1 MNNKESFYLTTPIY
15 YVNGVPH
22 LGTAYTTI
30 ASDSL
35 ARFMRMNGKDVWFLT
50 GLDEHG
56 QKIAQAA
63 EAEGKTP
70 QQWVDEV
77 APKFKNAWAALGVE
91 YNDFIRTTEERH
103 IRGVQQFFQEVYDR
117 GFIYK
122 DTYKGYYCVPDETF
136 FTDEQLAE
144 FAEAQTAEG
153 KPATSEDGSPL
164 CPDCGRALTF
174 VEEENL
180 FFKLSAFEQPLLDY
194 YEQNPD
200 FIQPEIRRNE
210 VVSFVRS
217 GLKDLSVSRTT
228 FDWGIP
234 IPFAPGHVSYVWVDA
249 LLNYITALGY
259 GSSDAADIENFNRR
273 WPAQIQFVG
282 KDIIRFHCVIWP
294 AMLMAAGLAL
304 PRKVFAHGFLL
315 TKGEKMSK
323 SKGNAMDPLELAKV
337 FSVDGYRYYFLSD
350 VQFGADGSIS
360 LERMLQVY
368 NADLANSWGNL
379 CSRALNMTTKYLEGK
394 TPELWE
400 KTVTRLTEEMGNPL
414 AALVAGGSC
423 TAESGT
429 LADEEETKPDGQGS
443 ELSDELGSELP
454 NGLESELSNGQ
465 GGESREHEKRA
476 SLHARYAAALSVED
490 YSGALAVAMEL
501 VNAANLYIE
510 QSAPWALAKVAAA
523 EAEEAAARG
532 ENLAEAQAPTQA
544 DRLAFVLY
552 NVLESMRITALLF
565 APVMP
570 ATSAEVWKRLGLD
583 DLFAIDN
590 QAAACVWGG
599 LPAGLTITIGEP
611 LFMRLTEKDV
621 FAA

>member
-1 MNNKESFYLTTPIY
+1 MSNKESFYLSTPIY

-35 ARFMRMNGKDVWFLT
+35 ARFMRMNGRDVWFLT

-56 QKIAQAA
+56 QKIAQTA
-63 EAEGKTP
+63 EKEGKTP

-77 APKFKNAWAALGVE
+77 APKFTSAWAALGVE

-103 IRGVQQFFQEVYDR
+103 IRGVQRFFQELFDR
-117 GFIYK
+117 GHIYK

-144 FAEAQTAEG
+144 FAEIQEGEGRPSTA
-153 KPATSEDGSPL
+153 EDGSPL
-164 CPDCGRALTF
+164 CPDCGRALTY

-180 FFKLSAFEQPLLDY
+180 FFRLSAFEQPLLDY
-194 YEQNPD
+194 YEANPD
-200 FIQPEIRRNE
+200 FIQPEIRKNE
-210 VVSFVRS
+210 VISFVKG

-228 FDWGIP
+228 FDWGVP

-249 LLNYITALGY
+249 LINYITAVGY
-259 GSSDAADIENFNRR
+259 GSDDPASIELFNKR
-273 WPAQIQFVG
+273 WPAQIHFVG

-294 AMLMAAGLAL
+294 ALLMAAGLEL

-323 SKGNAMDPLELAKV
+323 SKGNAMDPLELARV

-400 KTVTRLTEEMGNPL
+400 KTTARLTEEMGNPL
-414 AALVAGGSC
+414 AALI
-423 TAESGT
+423 
-429 LADEEETKPDGQGS
+429 ADG
-443 ELSDELGSELP
+443 
-454 NGLESELSNGQ
+454 
-465 GGESREHEKRA
+465 
-476 SLHARYAAALSVED
+476 LHARYATALAAED
-490 YSGALAVAMEL
+490 YSGALAAAMEL
-501 VNAANLYIE
+501 VDAANLYIE
-510 QSAPWALAKVAAA
+510 QSAPWALAKAAAA
-523 EAEEAAARG
+523 EAEEAARAG
-532 ENLAEAQAPTQA
+532 EDLEAATAPTQA

-552 NVLESMRITALLF
+552 NVLESMRIAALLF

-570 ATSAEVWKRLGLD
+570 ATSTEVWKRLGLED
-583 DLFAIDN
+583 IFAIDD
-590 QAAACVWGG
+590 QAAACTWGG
-599 LPAGLTITIGEP
+599 LPAGLNITIGEP
-611 LFMRLTEKDV
+611 LFMRLAEKDV
-621 FAA
+621 LGE